1 MSTAHRVPPMVTL
14 CVGLFSC
21 QCWPRYQEVENAAL
35 RFTDDEFEDQSGEAF
50 SQDVAASQHPSWL
63 PALKRY
69 FLSRRGVCVTV
80 ETVLNTA
87 VCRGRLSG

>member
-1 MSTAHRVPPMVTL
+1 MCHLWPL
-14 CVGLFSC
+14 CVWVTAC
-21 QCWPRYQEVENAAL
+21 QCWPQCQEVENATF
-35 RFTDDEFEDQSGEAF
+35 RFTDDESEDQSGEAF

-69 FLSRRGVCVTV
+69 FLSHHGVCATV